1 MILNLPQADQRN
13 YFISAYFEGCA
24 YFLTP
29 GPSSLSSVFG
39 GPPPVTISGISGTI
53 LQPEKLHY
61 VGRISQHDIPALGRH
76 ISEIPLFYGFTF
88 DGCELW
94 YEVDSSSRI
103 NLMDLDPA
111 RPLIDYPYPDYPP
124 ILPLIPLR
132 LGDKQRMTYAKFST
146 AYPNLEENQPADLV
160 VALPPVVSHGISLW
174 GTSGDGNDVTVVF
187 EYDFDERTVRAYN
200 RCT

>member
-1 MILNLPQADQRN
+1 MNLPQADQRN
-13 YFISAYFEGCA
+13 YLISAYFEGCA

-29 GPSSLSSVFG
+29 GPSSLNSVFG

-61 VGRISQHDIPALGRH
+61 VGRISQHDIPPLGRH

-88 DGCELW
+88 DGCELR
-94 YEVDSSSRI
+94 YELESSSTI

-111 RPLIDYPYPDYPP
+111 RPLIDYPYPNYPP

-132 LGDKQRMTYAKFST
+132 LFPWRRTGVRVSSLYSSVPTLREFLRRLCSRSIGFLCGT
-146 AYPNLEENQPADLV
+146 PGSC
-160 VALPPVVSHGISLW
+160 AL
-174 GTSGDGNDVTVVF
+174 
-187 EYDFDERTVRAYN
+187 R
-200 RCT
+200 